1 MSDVALSIVNSSPVN
16 LALAS
21 STVALDSVAG
31 TAVALNIA
39 NQTAVSL
46 DIVNQ
51 SPVVFTF
58 SCFDF
63 VAWASTVNEY
73 DSNEAAITAG
83 ESYYKA
89 SASHEGAY
97 KGTFIIL

>member
-1 MSDVALSIVNSSPVN
+1 MSDVTLTITNETPVE
-16 LALAS
+16 L
-21 STVALDSVAG
+21 
-31 TAVALNIA
+31 
-39 NQTAVSL
+39 
-46 DIVNQ
+46 
-51 SPVVFTF
+51 TF

-73 DSNEAAITAG
+73 DNDADAISAG

-89 SASHEGAY
+89 SASHESAP

>member
-1 MSDVALSIVNSSPVN
+1 MSDVTLSIVNE
-16 LALAS
+16 
-21 STVALDSVAG
+21 T
-31 TAVALNIA
+31 
-39 NQTAVSL
+39 
-46 DIVNQ
+46 
-51 SPVVFTF
+51 PVVLTF

-73 DSNEAAITAG
+73 DSDFDAIEAG

-89 SASHEGAY
+89 SASHESAP